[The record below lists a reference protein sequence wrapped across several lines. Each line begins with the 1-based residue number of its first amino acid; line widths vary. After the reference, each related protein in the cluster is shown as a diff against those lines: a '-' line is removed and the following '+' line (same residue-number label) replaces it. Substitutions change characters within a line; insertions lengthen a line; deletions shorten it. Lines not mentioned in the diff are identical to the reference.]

1 MNEDQKYLIEWIGN
15 KLIYSPSVVLE
26 EGYTTYTLG
35 LMLKGMLA
43 QDQASTERR

>member
-1 MNEDQKYLIEWIGN
+1 MTEDQKYLIEWVGD
-15 KLIYSPSVVLE
+15 KLIYSPSHILE

-43 QDQASTERR
+43 QDRASTRGR